1 MGFLEATGVPLS
13 WTDNDQ
19 GGVRERV
26 KDDGVTQFL
35 HVYRNTVGRTNDVL
49 KWGDEIEYTLLVS
62 DASGRR
68 TRLLLRAAELL
79 EILSQEEHA
88 QPAGSTVAVL
98 WRPEYANWMIEG
110 TPGTPYRCYAADLD
124 LVEQN
129 MALRRREVEAL
140 LGPGQSVMT
149 LTAFPRIGCEDST
162 VPPTQPYGPYAR
174 SFYTS
179 DDVITPHPRFRT
191 LSRNIRFRRGTKV
204 DIRVP
209 LFRDEHTPATLPLL
223 PPSLAARAAAG
234 TNSGANGSAQLPI
247 GAAAAVAGT
256 LIAATS
262 SSVAGVEDTAY
273 VRVEDAADAEVDYIA
288 MDSMAFG
295 MGLGCLQVTL
305 QARDMDESRHLYDQL
320 AVMAPLMLAL
330 SAATPV
336 LRGLLSDA
344 DVRWNVI
351 AASVDDRTPA
361 ERAGGAI
368 TKSRYDS
375 IDCYISPRVDLKPEV
390 YNDIPVALNKKV
402 FTRLVDEGIDER
414 LAEHVAHLYV
424 REPLVIF
431 SDRIEVDNT
440 TTTEHFEN
448 IQSTNWNTVRFKP
461 PPLGSDIG
469 WRTEFRSMDVQL
481 TDFEN
486 AAFSVFIVLLSR
498 VIIAFDL
505 NLYVPMSCVD
515 ANMATAHE
523 RGAAGAG
530 QFTFRKNIFR
540 RTASSIRPGAA
551 ASGVSAAGASRV
563 AHGGSE
569 FASATAAGS
578 FLCACGHLHQAA
590 LNDGAF
596 EAYCADEDEDDPDAA
611 SPMTIDEIFN
621 GKPLDA
627 GFAAGQTFPGL
638 IPLVKGYLASLAL
651 PADRRV
657 RLTAYLDFVGDRASG
672 RLMTTA
678 TYMRRFL
685 EAHPTYAQDSQVT
698 EDMTHDLLEHLRA
711 IVNGD
716 TRAPELLGD
725 YYPSE
730 ASLAGSANAGAA
742 ADLLNKM
749 RRELSG
755 GEAVLHGSSVPGSFL
770 DKALHHI
777 AAAAEAGTGGPAVG
791 AVHGGAVGLPP
802 RQ

>member
-1 MGFLEATGVPLS
+1 MGFLEAVGAPLS
-13 WTDNDQ
+13 WTDEDQ

-35 HVYRNTVGRTNDVL
+35 EVYRKTAGRTNDVL
-49 KWGDEIEYTLLVS
+49 KWGDEIEYTLLAS
-62 DASGRR
+62 DTSGRR

-79 EILSQEEHA
+79 EILSREEHA
-88 QPAGSTVAVL
+88 TPAGSTVAVL

-129 MALRRREVEAL
+129 MALRRREVAAL
-140 LGPGQSVMT
+140 LEPGQSVMT

-162 VPPTQPYGPYAR
+162 VPPTSPYGPYAR

-191 LSRNIRFRRGTKV
+191 LTRNIRFRRGGKV

-209 LFRDEHTPATLPLL
+209 LFRDERTPTTVPVL
-223 PPSLAARAAAG
+223 PPGLVTRAAAAADG
-234 TNSGANGSAQLPI
+234 GANG
-247 GAAAAVAGT
+247 AAEPAPAAPAST
-256 LIAATS
+256 PS
-262 SSVAGVEDTAY
+262 SSAAPVEDNAY
-273 VRVEDAADAEVDYIA
+273 TRIEDAADDRVDYIG

-320 AVMAPLMLAL
+320 AVMAPLMLAV

-336 LRGLLSDA
+336 LRGLLADT

-361 ERAGGAI
+361 ERAGGVI

-390 YNDIPVALNKKV
+390 YNDIPVALNGKV
-402 FTRLVDEGIDER
+402 YTRLVDAGIDER

-424 REPLVIF
+424 RQPLVIF

-440 TTTEHFEN
+440 ATTEHFEN

-461 PPLGSDIG
+461 PPPGSDIG

-505 NLYVPMSCVD
+505 NLYVPMSAVD
-515 ANMATAHE
+515 VNMAAAHE
-523 RGAAGAG
+523 RGAAPAG
-530 QFTFRKNIFR
+530 RFTFRKNIFR

-551 ASGVSAAGASRV
+551 AAAPAHVPHVSADGDRAAR
-563 AHGGSE
+563 
-569 FASATAAGS
+569 AAGS
-578 FLCACGHLHQAA
+578 FLCECGHLHQAV
-590 LNDGAF
+590 LKDGAF
-596 EAYCADEDEDDPDAA
+596 EAYCDDEDGEDPDAVSA
-611 SPMTIDEIFN
+611 MTLDEIFN
-621 GKPLDA
+621 GKPLDG

-651 PADRRV
+651 PADRRM
-657 RLTAYLDFVGDRASG
+657 RLTAYLDFVGDRAAG
-672 RLMTTA
+672 RLMTAA

-685 EAHPTYAQDSQVT
+685 EAHPAYAQDSVVS
-698 EDMTHDLLEHLRA
+698 EDMTHDLIVHLSA

-716 TRAPELLGD
+716 VRAPELLGE

-730 ASLAGSANAGAA
+730 ASLAGSAAAGAGA
-742 ADLLNKM
+742 ELLNKM

-755 GEAVLHGSSVPGSFL
+755 GEAVLHGSSVPASFL
-770 DKALHHI
+770 DKALRPRLPRRARRAKGRPPRGGWTSFGRR
-777 AAAAEAGTGGPAVG
+777 AAAALERAG
-791 AVHGGAVGLPP
+791 HG
-802 RQ
+802 

>member
-1 MGFLEATGVPLS
+1 MGFLEAKGVPLT
-13 WTDNDQ
+13 WTDEDQ

-35 HVYRNTVGRTNDVL
+35 YVYRHTVGRTNDVL
-49 KWGDEIEYTLLVS
+49 KWGDEIEYTLLAS
-62 DASGRR
+62 DAAGRR

-79 EILSQEEHA
+79 DILSQEEHA

-179 DDVITPHPRFRT
+179 DEVISPHPRFPT

-209 LFRDEHTPATLPLL
+209 LFRDERTPATLPVL
-223 PPSLAARAAAG
+223 PPGLASQAAAG
-234 TNSGANGSAQLPI
+234 TSGGANGSTA
-247 GAAAAVAGT
+247 GVAAAAAD
-256 LIAATS
+256 APATTPS
-262 SSVAGVEDTAY
+262 SSAAAVEDTAY
-273 VRVEDAADAEVDYIA
+273 LRVGDAVDMEVDYIA

-336 LRGLLSDA
+336 LRGLLSDT

-375 IDCYISPRVDLKPEV
+375 IDCYISPRVDLKPEL
-390 YNDIPVALNKKV
+390 YNDIPVALNEKV
-402 FTRLVDEGIDER
+402 YTRLLDEGIDER

-424 REPLVIF
+424 RQPMVIY
-431 SDRIEVDNT
+431 SDRIELDNT

-523 RGAAGAG
+523 RGAVGSG
-530 QFTFRKNIFR
+530 RFTFRKNIFR
-540 RTASSIRPGAA
+540 RTASSIRPGPAA
-551 ASGVSAAGASRV
+551 PAPSTASASR
-563 AHGGSE
+563 AHGDGE
-569 FASATAAGS
+569 TASATAAGS
-578 FLCACGHLHQAA
+578 FLCECGHLHQAE
-590 LNDGAF
+590 LKDGAF
-596 EAYCADEDEDDPDAA
+596 EAYCADDDEDDPDAT
-611 SPMTIDEIFN
+611 SPMSIDEIFN

-651 PADRRV
+651 PADRRL
-657 RLTAYLDFVGDRASG
+657 RLTAYLDFVGDRAAG

-685 EAHPTYAQDSQVT
+685 ESHPAYAHDSEVT
-698 EDMTHDLLEHLRA
+698 DDMTHDLLEHLRA

-716 TRAPELLGD
+716 IRAPELLGD

-742 ADLLNKM
+742 ADLLKKM
-749 RRELSG
+749 RQELSG

-777 AAAAEAGTGGPAVG
+777 AAAAEAGAGPAAGVAHG
-791 AVHGGAVGLPP
+791 AAAGLPP

>member
-1 MGFLEATGVPLS
+1 MGFLEAAGVPLS
-13 WTDNDQ
+13 WTAEDQ

-35 HVYRNTVGRTNDVL
+35 HVYRSTSGRTNDVL
-49 KWGDEIEYTLLVS
+49 KWGDEIEYTLLAS
-62 DASGRR
+62 DAAGRR

-79 EILSQEEHA
+79 DILSQEEHA

-162 VPPTQPYGPYAR
+162 VPATTPYGPYAR

-209 LFRDEHTPATLPLL
+209 LFRDECTPATVPVL
-223 PPSLAARAAAG
+223 PPALAARAAGAAG
-234 TNSGANGSAQLPI
+234 GEANASAAR
-247 GAAAAVAGT
+247 AAAAP
-256 LIAATS
+256 AATS
-262 SSVAGVEDTAY
+262 ATVEDTSY
-273 VRVEDAADAEVDYIA
+273 TRLEDAAGAEVDYIS

-361 ERAGGAI
+361 EQAGGAL

-390 YNDIPVALNKKV
+390 YNDIPVALNEKV
-402 FTRLVDEGIDER
+402 YTRLMDEGIDER

-424 REPLVIF
+424 RQPLVIF
-431 SDRIEVDNT
+431 TDRIEVDNT
-440 TTTEHFEN
+440 ATTEHFEN

-523 RGAAGAG
+523 RGAVTSG

-540 RTASSIRPGAA
+540 RTASSVRPGAA
-551 ASGVSAAGASRV
+551 AAAGSAASHAPRDGGEGA
-563 AHGGSE
+563 A
-569 FASATAAGS
+569 ANAAGS
-578 FLCACGHLHQAA
+578 FLCECGHLHQAV
-590 LNDGAF
+590 LKDGTF

-611 SPMTIDEIFN
+611 SAMSLDEIFN
-621 GKPLDA
+621 GKPLDG

-651 PADRRV
+651 PADRRL
-657 RLTAYLDFVGDRASG
+657 RLTAYLDFVGDRAAG

-678 TYMRRFL
+678 TYMRRYL
-685 EAHPTYAQDSQVT
+685 EAHPAYGRDSVVT
-698 EDMTHDLLEHLRA
+698 EDMTYDLLEHLRA
-711 IVNGD
+711 IVAGD

-730 ASLAGSANAGAA
+730 ASLAGCANAGAA
-742 ADLLNKM
+742 AELLTKM

-777 AAAAEAGTGGPAVG
+777 AAAAEAGTGPAAGPAVAG
-791 AVHGGAVGLPP
+791 APGGRPP